1 MFIDPIGIAA
11 DSPTPAL
18 SFSVVSYTPD
28 GADRKDV
35 PNGYGLTFK
44 HSQSATKGE
53 RHYMQLTQTVS
64 ATNPLTGGTSLQ
76 TASVSLSVSIP
87 SFGWT
92 QAQKAALV
100 KALTDTLADS
110 DVTIAGLL
118 NYNS

>member
-1 MFIDPIGIAA
+1 MFVDPIDIAA

-18 SFSVVSYTPD
+18 SFSVVTYTPD
-28 GADRKDV
+28 GAERKDV
-35 PNGYGLTFK
+35 TNGYSLILK
-44 HSQSATKGE
+44 HSQTPAKGE

-76 TASVSLSVSIP
+76 TAAVSLSVSIP

-100 KALTDTLADS
+100 KALDDVLTDS
-110 DVTIAGLL
+110 QVTIVGFL